1 LNTIAAG
8 LLLFNLLRLH
18 GGVVDLKIGN
28 EEAKSRRGC
37 VSCCGDSIPGE
48 LDTRRDI
55 VHHRAVNKTHKGL
68 RQWT

>member
-1 LNTIAAG
+1 M
-8 LLLFNLLRLH
+8 
-18 GGVVDLKIGN
+18 DLKIGN

-37 VSCCGDSIPGE
+37 VSCCGDSISGE

-55 VHHRAVNKTHKGL
+55 VHHRAVNNTHKGL